1 MKNYLYRINSAAARQ
16 NSWYGNTSRPMWL
29 MEPICNSADNDIALC
44 KAINQY
50 GKGTCLHTHEAGVS
64 CVSTNLGKNKH
75 TKTFT

>member
-1 MKNYLYRINSAAARQ
+1 
-16 NSWYGNTSRPMWL
+16 MWL